1 MDSDA
6 RGGSPSRDRDRS
18 RRGDRLGG
26 ERGSRFD
33 GGRDRSR
40 EKDSRDTRRIYIS
53 K

>member
-1 MDSDA
+1 MDSDT
-6 RGGSPSRDRDRS
+6 RGGSPNRDRDRS
-18 RRGDRLGG
+18 RRGDRS

>member
-1 MDSDA
+1 MMDSDA
-6 RGGSPSRDRDRS
+6 RSSPSRDRDRS
-18 RRGDRLGG
+18 RRGERS